1 MQWWGEMS
9 QSKTLITCHRLCWHS
24 TQHPW
29 SLWAVLST
37 EVLTYII
44 ENYVV
49 IYIQSF
55 QVVCSRVVCYWLF
68 IMYQRMLTGKDICA
82 LVYTWIFKRDGSS
95 INLWWPLNWGC
106 LTIVSKLKAVQMPID
121 CEQTYF
127 IQMLLSSMIYQSVE
141 IAYANV
147 LLLCVNIG

>member
-37 EVLTYII
+37 EVLIYII

-68 IMYQRMLTGKDICA
+68 IMYQRMLTGRDICA
-82 LVYTWIFKRDGSS
+82 LVYTWIFKWDGSS
-95 INLWWPLNWGC
+95 INLWWPLKWGC
-106 LTIVSKLKAVQMPID
+106 LTIYNIKLSIR
-121 CEQTYF
+121 TNYG
-127 IQMLLSSMIYQSVE
+127 LW
-141 IAYANV
+141 ANI
-147 LLLCVNIG
+147 LPF